1 MTQKQRIDVLLVE
14 QGLAPSR
21 EKARALIMAG
31 AVYIGCQ
38 QVDKPG
44 MRVLSD
50 APVTVKGA
58 TLRYVGR
65 GGLKLEH
72 ALHTFGVDCTDR
84 VVLDIGAS
92 TGGFTDCVLAHGA
105 QYVYAL
111 DVGHNQLAWS
121 LRTDA
126 RVCVME
132 KTHFLRCDLD
142 GFSARPPTLIVADVS
157 FISLRLLIARIAQL
171 LPDDGAFI
179 GLIKPQFEALPADVG
194 ARGIVSDARVH
205 RTVLRIVIAAMAR
218 VHLGVRALTHSPI
231 TGAKGNIEFIVHATK
246 TTHSFVWAQ
255 RWVGQEVQRVVSE
268 AHAQLNRCM
277 EKE

>member
-1 MTQKQRIDVLLVE
+1 MHQKQRIDILLVE

-31 AVYIGCQ
+31 EVYVGCQ

-44 MRVLSD
+44 TRVPSD
-50 APVTVKGA
+50 ASVTVKGA
-58 TLRYVGR
+58 MLRYVGR
-65 GGLKLEH
+65 GGLKMEH
-72 ALHTFGVDCTDR
+72 ALHAFGVDCTDR

-132 KTHFLRCDLD
+132 KTHFLHCDLSV
-142 GFSARPPTLIVADVS
+142 FSSRAPTLIVADVS
-157 FISLRLLIARIAQL
+157 FISLRLLFARIAQL
-171 LPDDGAFI
+171 LPQDGAFI
-179 GLIKPQFEALPADVG
+179 GLIKPQFEALPDEVG
-194 ARGIVSDARVH
+194 RGGIVSDARVH
-205 RTVLRIVIAAMAR
+205 RTVLRMVIAAMAR
-218 VHLGVRALTHSPI
+218 MQLGVCGLTHSPI
-231 TGAKGNIEFIVHATK
+231 RGAKGNIEFILHAAK
-246 TTHSFVWAQ
+246 TEHSFVWAQ
-255 RWVGQEVQRVVSE
+255 RWIGQEVQRVVSE
-268 AHAQLNRCM
+268 AHAQW
-277 EKE
+277 K